1 MVSVGV
7 VNPMAVD
14 PAVSAREKI
23 LQDFRKKLIEHKELE
38 SRLKESMCLRE
49 FNNLVPHSFC
59 IQPARRVFG
68 ALLKASYY

>member
-7 VNPMAVD
+7 VNPMAID

-38 SRLKESMCLRE
+38 SRLKEST
-49 FNNLVPHSFC
+49 
-59 IQPARRVFG
+59 
-68 ALLKASYY
+68 